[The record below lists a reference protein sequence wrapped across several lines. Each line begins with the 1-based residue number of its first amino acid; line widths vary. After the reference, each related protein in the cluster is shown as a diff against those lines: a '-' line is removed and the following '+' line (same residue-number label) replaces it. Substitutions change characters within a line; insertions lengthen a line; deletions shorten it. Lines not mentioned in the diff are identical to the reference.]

1 MKRTISL
8 LLSVIVL
15 LSVLTGCNISGGE
28 KSYDYKDSYD
38 RLYQSVMEQEYA
50 IDALENGTAG
60 KFAEGEICVCFGDS
74 LLGLPESGEDYAS
87 VIAAE
92 TGLTTVNA
100 GFGAASIAKNPNEA
114 YDAFSLCR
122 LVNAVVNGDWTLQD
136 ARVAELPLPNSA
148 ARLAALKEVDWS
160 KVSVVTLG
168 MGLNDINDGYVIE
181 NAENAKDI
189 TTVKGALRYS
199 IETLLTKYPHLKIMV
214 LTPTYRYMYNSNV
227 GCDEI
232 LYNGSTY
239 EQYID
244 AIISVAEEYKLPYID
259 LYRTLGFNAYNFK
272 YYYLEGDGT
281 HLNSKGN
288 TRIGKRISNELLREF
303 N

>member
-1 MKRTISL
+1 MKKITSL
-8 LLSVIVL
+8 LLALLCL
-15 LSVLTGCNISGGE
+15 LSVLTGCNVGQSEG
-28 KSYDYKDSYD
+28 YDYKESYD
-38 RLYQSVMEQEYA
+38 RLYQSVMEHGYA
-50 IDALENGTAG
+50 IEDLEKNAVG
-60 KFAEGEICVCFGDS
+60 KFTEGEVCVCFGDS
-74 LLGLPESGEDYAS
+74 LLGMPEAPEDYAS

-100 GFGAASIAKNPNEA
+100 GIGGASIAKNPNEA

-122 LVNAVVNGDWTLQD
+122 LVNAIVTGDWTLQD
-136 ARVAELPLPNSA
+136 ARVAELPLANSA
-148 ARLAALKEVDWS
+148 SRLAALKEVDWS

-181 NAENAKDI
+181 NTAEAKDI

-232 LYNGSTY
+232 LYNGNSY

-244 AIISVAEEYKLPYID
+244 AVISVAEEYNLPYLD
-259 LYRTLGFNAYNFK
+259 LYRTIGFNYYNFK

-288 TRIGKRISNELLREF
+288 TRLGKRIASEIMREF

>member
-1 MKRTISL
+1 MALLCLVPILSGCDISQ
-8 LLSVIVL
+8 SE
-15 LSVLTGCNISGGE
+15 G
-28 KSYDYKDSYD
+28 YDYKDSYD
-38 RLYQSVMEQEYA
+38 RLYQSVMEHGYA
-50 IDALENGTAG
+50 IEALEKGTAG
-60 KFAEGEICVCFGDS
+60 KFEEGEICVCFGDS
-74 LLGLPESGEDYAS
+74 LLGMPEEPGDYAS

-114 YDAFSLCR
+114 YDMFSLCR
-122 LVNAVVNGDWTLQD
+122 LVNAVVTGDWSRQD
-136 ARVAELPLPNSA
+136 MAVAELPLANSA
-148 ARLAALKEVDWS
+148 ERLAALKEVDWS

-168 MGLNDINDGYVIE
+168 MGLNDINDGYVIDNPE
-181 NAENAKDI
+181 EIKDI
-189 TTVKGALRYS
+189 TTVMGALRYS
-199 IETLLTKYPHLKIMV
+199 IETLLTNYPHLKIMV

-239 EQYID
+239 EEYID
-244 AIISVAEEYKLPYID
+244 AVISVAEEYKLPYID
-259 LYRTLGFNAYNFK
+259 LYRTIGFNAYNFK

-288 TRIGKRISNELLREF
+288 ERIGKRIANEILYQF

>member
-1 MKRTISL
+1 MKKIISL
-8 LLSVIVL
+8 LLAL
-15 LSVLTGCNISGGE
+15 LCLLAALTGCGIS
-28 KSYDYKDSYD
+28 KSEGYDYKDSYD
-38 RLYQSVMEQEYA
+38 RLYQSVMEHGYA
-50 IDALENGTAG
+50 IEALEGGTAG

-74 LLGLPESGEDYAS
+74 LLGLPEAPEDYAS

-92 TGLTTVNA
+92 TGLTAVNA

-114 YDAFSLCR
+114 YDMFSLCR
-122 LVNAVVNGDWTLQD
+122 LVNAVTTGDWSRQD
-136 ARVAELPLPNSA
+136 ERVSELPLANSA
-148 ARLAALKEVDWS
+148 KRLEELKAVDWS

-181 NAENAKDI
+181 NEAEPKDI

-214 LTPTYRYMYNSNV
+214 LTPTYRYLYNSDMS
-227 GCDEI
+227 CDEK
-232 LYNGSTY
+232 LYNGNSY

-244 AIISVAEEYKLPYID
+244 AVISVAEEYKLPYID
-259 LYRTLGFNAYNFK
+259 LFRTIGFNKYNFK

-288 TRIGKRISNELLREF
+288 ERIGKRVSNELLLQF
-303 N
+303 K

>member
-1 MKRTISL
+1 MKKITSL
-8 LLSVIVL
+8 LLAL
-15 LSVLTGCNISGGE
+15 LCLVTALAGCGISQSEG
-28 KSYDYKDSYD
+28 YDYKDSYD
-38 RLYQSVMEQEYA
+38 RLYQSVMEHGYA
-50 IDALENGTAG
+50 IEALEKGTAD
-60 KFAEGEICVCFGDS
+60 KFEEGEICVCFGDS
-74 LLGLPESGEDYAS
+74 LLGMPEAPEDYAS

-114 YDAFSLCR
+114 YDMFSLCR
-122 LVNAVVNGDWTLQD
+122 LVNAVVTGDWTLQD
-136 ARVAELPLPNSA
+136 SKVAELPLANSA
-148 ARLAALKEVDWS
+148 ERLAALKEVDWS

-168 MGLNDINDGYVIE
+168 MGLNDINDGYVIDNPE
-181 NAENAKDI
+181 EIKDI
-189 TTVKGALRYS
+189 TTVMGALRYS
-199 IETLLTKYPHLKIMV
+199 IETLLTNYPHLKIMV

-239 EQYID
+239 EEYID
-244 AIISVAEEYKLPYID
+244 AVISVAEEYKLPYID
-259 LYRTLGFNAYNFK
+259 LYRTIGFNAYNFK

-288 TRIGKRISNELLREF
+288 ERIGKRIANEILYQF